1 MTESTPD
8 YGAGDAPRDE
18 GEGAVREGGDPTLE
32 DRLRRLEQILGSLE
46 EDDHTLDEA
55 LELFEEGIGHVRTS
69 EALLD
74 RAMLKVE
81 ELLDDEGT
89 TRPLDRDDG

>member
-1 MTESTPD
+1 MTEPTPE
-8 YGAGDAPRDE
+8 YGDGEAGRGPA
-18 GEGAVREGGDPTLE
+18 GGAVREGDDLTLE

-69 EALLD
+69 EALLQ

-89 TRPLDRDDG
+89 TRPLDRVEE